1 MRHLADDIDPVLRP
15 ILTTWLIRS
24 GALSALPDAPVVPDE
39 PRRRLR
45 LRRPRPATPSASPRL
60 LPRGTGSRRAASCT

>member
-15 ILTTWLIRS
+15 IVNTWLIRS

-39 PRRRLR
+39 PRRRPWLR
-45 LRRPRPATPSASPRL
+45 LRRPTLTRPATRP
-60 LPRGTGSRRAASCT
+60 RRADLTTTCHS